1 MRTLKAVF
9 CLLVVVTALATG
21 CKKDKDESEAESS
34 KNNYTYLDATTK
46 IIGAR
51 SVIVTVLNVNTLS
64 VTLVGEGTSKW
75 VQLFFYKSGTTVPTG
90 SFVYKTNL
98 DNSYNPVT
106 NFSGG
111 NVNLDIANAHEIN
124 GGTLNVT
131 KDGDNYTITLDAKTS
146 RGPVKATY
154 VGKITA
160 Q

>member
-1 MRTLKAVF
+1 MRTLKTMV
-9 CLLVVVTALATG
+9 CLLMVVTALATG
-21 CKKDKDESEAESS
+21 CKKDKDESEPESS

-46 IIGAR
+46 ITGAKFNY
-51 SVIVTVLNVNTLS
+51 VTVIGVNTLS
-64 VTLVGEGTSKW
+64 VVLTGEGTSKW
-75 VQLFFYKSGTTVPTG
+75 VQLFFYKSGTTIPTG
-90 SFVYKTNL
+90 AFTYKTNV
-98 DNSYNPVT
+98 DNSYNPAT

-111 NVNLDIANAHEIN
+111 NVNLDIASAHEIN